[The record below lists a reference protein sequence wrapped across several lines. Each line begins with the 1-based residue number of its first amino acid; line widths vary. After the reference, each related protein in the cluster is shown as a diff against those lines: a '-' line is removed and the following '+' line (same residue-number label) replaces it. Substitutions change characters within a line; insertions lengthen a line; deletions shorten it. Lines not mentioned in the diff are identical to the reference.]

1 MCQLYNFHLLYFLSN
16 IARPKKNPKDKR
28 RNIFNRWWEHYT
40 NTFRTGSKPSA
51 DQLWG
56 QLMTIIHRVK
66 SEKLHCVD
74 ETYPTISAWWKQCS
88 KHNISRD
95 SSEPSANWGQLMTV
109 VHGPRREK
117 LHCVF
122 TRYLANTW
130 WKHCNKAQRK
140 LELLRLANCNL
151 RPADIYRLQAKRTSF
166 AGQRGKSC
174 VVDCVRLWPSGA

>member
-1 MCQLYNFHLLYFLSN
+1 MV
-16 IARPKKNPKDKR
+16 
-28 RNIFNRWWEHYT
+28 
-40 NTFRTGSKPSA
+40 RTLHQYIRDGSKPSA
-51 DQLWG
+51 DYLWG
-56 QLMTIIHRVK
+56 QLMTVVHRPRR
-66 SEKLHCVD
+66 EKLHGVD
-74 ETYPTISAWWKQCS
+74 RYWRYTPQLMLDENSAT
-88 KHNISRD
+88 KHNM